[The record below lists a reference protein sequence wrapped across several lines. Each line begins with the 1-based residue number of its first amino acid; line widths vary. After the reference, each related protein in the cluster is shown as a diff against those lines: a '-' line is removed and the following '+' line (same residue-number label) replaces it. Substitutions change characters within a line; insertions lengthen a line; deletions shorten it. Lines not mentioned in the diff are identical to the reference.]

1 MEYAWRIF
9 GSIDTQRRGGYASVE
24 IAGDGEVSEKNG
36 MPRYADPVSLS
47 EPFANPLASFVGSFF
62 IADTL
67 VLPPPPNNYNSRGR
81 NPGSNAFASPSLTV
95 IQSTRRN
102 GCLTLTPRLICCPSL
117 SGQTRINCCLRSDE
131 AKARCFLVG

>member
-9 GSIDTQRRGGYASVE
+9 GSIDTQRRGGYASIE

-47 EPFANPLASFVGSFF
+47 EPFANPFASFVGSFF

-95 IQSTRRN
+95 IQSTRRRVFN
-102 GCLTLTPRLICCPSL
+102 FNTEAHLL
-117 SGQTRINCCLRSDE
+117 SVSEWTDE
-131 AKARCFLVG
+131 DKLLSEIR